1 MHRCG
6 NQQFLSCS
14 HRHTDV
20 LCNKYVCMG
29 VERWHF
35 QSCQLKASLGS
46 WICFWGFCYNPTKVC
61 VCVCVP
67 SYPFF
72 WKQSGVTDSLWPFS
86 VWSVGVMSFAAVTRG
101 VQFPWGKRFGALDF
115 LKDRE
120 QEGSLWGRGRF
131 TFCCW
136 LFVLSWGDT
145 PWIVHPPGGD
155 HRCSCVSSWELQE
168 SHRRQRNVGNRT
180 GVVLWGLS
188 RFISSLEGH
197 KQWTHTWFAE
207 QINKPF
213 NRLRFC
219 GLIKQVLR
227 IDALC
232 AHLSVIPAKQM
243 CEDLWLN

>member
-1 MHRCG
+1 
-6 NQQFLSCS
+6 
-14 HRHTDV
+14 
-20 LCNKYVCMG
+20 
-29 VERWHF
+29 
-35 QSCQLKASLGS
+35 
-46 WICFWGFCYNPTKVC
+46 
-61 VCVCVP
+61 
-67 SYPFF
+67 
-72 WKQSGVTDSLWPFS
+72 
-86 VWSVGVMSFAAVTRG
+86 MSFAAVRRG
-101 VQFPWGKRFGALDF
+101 VQFPWEKKFGALDF

-120 QEGSLWGRGRF
+120 QEGSLWGRGSF
-131 TFCCW
+131 AICCR

-168 SHRRQRNVGNRT
+168 SHKRQRNVGNRA

-232 AHLSVIPAKQM
+232 GHLSIIPAKQM
-243 CEDLWLN
+243 CEDYGRTSSCNLLFFELGNKLLGFFFPLVLLFCSLSLTTSIHRVN